1 MPRRRGTFGSL
12 ERLILEYVSDKGA
25 ILARDVT
32 AHFEKT
38 TGRARTT
45 VLTVMD
51 RLREKGYLKR
61 EKLGGLVRYTCT
73 ISKADLMRQVIGT
86 FVEDVLHGRV
96 APFVAYLT
104 KSRKLTTDE
113 IRKLERI
120 LKRLETKERRSKR

>member
-1 MPRRRGTFGSL
+1 MPRLRHNLGSL
-12 ERLILEYVSDKGA
+12 ERLILEHVADKGP

-32 AHFEKT
+32 EHFEKN

-120 LKRLETKERRSKR
+120 LKRLETKERRSK

>member
-1 MPRRRGTFGSL
+1 MPRLRHNLGSL
-12 ERLILEYVSDKGA
+12 ERLILEHVADRGP

-32 AHFEKT
+32 EHFEKN

-73 ISKADLMRQVIGT
+73 ISRADLMRQIVGT
-86 FVEDVLHGRV
+86 FVDDVLHGHV
-96 APFVAYLT
+96 APFVAFLT
-104 KSRKLTTDE
+104 KSRKLTGDE
-113 IRKLERI
+113 VRKLERL
-120 LKRLETKERRSKR
+120 LKRLEAKERGAKR